1 MPIIFITMKKLN
13 LFFAILVVTTAFF
26 AGCKKDETSTGD
38 DDNNNGSGGGSSS
51 LVVENKQRSL
61 LAYVTATWCG
71 PCGQYGGPNFK
82 AAVTEKGTSEIIALN
97 IQTSSSRLTPY
108 FKRLSSMDN
117 QDSVYIAP
125 IFSNIFASLNI
136 PTNAQGGFSIPS
148 FSMNNAF
155 LGTSNVTSATMT
167 NNATSYNSNAPVV
180 GVAAKKTISGNT
192 ITVDVKSKFF
202 KEGSGEYFWSAL
214 VVEKSVTGYQ
224 LVGGTPNEN
233 YEHKYNVRASMQNGE
248 MYNQSVFGSS
258 SFASGTVAVGTEFT
272 KTFKLNYVNYT
283 SINPAFGV
291 IQWNLNPVNTNVAV
305 IVWKKN
311 GTRYDFVNGF
321 VAE

>member
-1 MPIIFITMKKLN
+1 MKKLN

-26 AGCKKDETSTGD
+26 AGCKKDETSNVD
-38 DDNNNGSGGGSSS
+38 DDNTNGGGSSA

-61 LAYVTATWCG
+61 LAYVTATWCP
-71 PCGQYGGPNFK
+71 PCGQVGGPTFK
-82 AAVTEKGTSEIIALN
+82 AAVTEKGTNEIIALN
-97 IQTSSSRLTPY
+97 IQTSDSRLTPY
-108 FKRLSSMDN
+108 FKRPSSINN

-125 IFSNIFASLNI
+125 IFSRIFASLNI
-136 PTNAQGGFSIPS
+136 QTNAQGQYGIPA
-148 FSMNNAF
+148 FSMNNAY
-155 LGTSNVTSATMT
+155 LGGSNVTSTTMT
-167 NNATSYNSNAPVV
+167 NNATTYNSNAPVV

-224 LVGGTPNEN
+224 NVGGVDNQN

-258 SFASGTVAVGTEFT
+258 SFASGTVAVGKEFT
-272 KTFKLNYVNYT
+272 QTFKLNYVNY
-283 SINPAFGV
+283 SAINPAFGV
-291 IQWNLNPVNTNVAV
+291 IQWNLNPANTNVAV

-311 GTRYDFVNGF
+311 GTKYDFVNGF

>member
-1 MPIIFITMKKLN
+1 MPIIYISMKKLN

-38 DDNNNGSGGGSSS
+38 DNNNTGGGSSS

-82 AAVTEKGTSEIIALN
+82 AAVTEKGTNEIIALN
-97 IQTSSSRLTPY
+97 IQTGNSRLTPY
-108 FKRLSSMDN
+108 FKRLSSLN
-117 QDSVYIAP
+117 NADSVYISP
-125 IFSNIFASLNI
+125 IFSSIFGSLNI
-136 PTNAQGGFSIPS
+136 PTNAQGGYSIPA
-148 FSMNNAF
+148 FSMNNAY
-155 LGTSNVTSATMT
+155 LGTSNVTSTTMA

-180 GVAAKKTISGNT
+180 GVVAKKSISGNT

-224 LVGGTPNEN
+224 LVGGTANES
-233 YEHKYNVRASMQNGE
+233 YEHKYNVRASMQGGE

-258 SFASGTVAVGTEFT
+258 SFASGTVAVGSEFT
-272 KTFKLNYVNYT
+272 KTFKLNYVNY
-283 SINPAFGV
+283 SAINPGFGL
-291 IQWNLNPVNTNVAV
+291 IQWNLNPATTNVAV

>member
-1 MPIIFITMKKLN
+1 MKKLN

-26 AGCKKDETSTGD
+26 AGCKKDETSNVD
-38 DDNNNGSGGGSSS
+38 DDNNTNGGGGASS

-71 PCGQYGGPNFK
+71 PCGQFGGPNFK
-82 AAVTEKGTSEIIALN
+82 TAVTEKGTNEIIALN
-97 IQTSSSRLTPY
+97 IQTGNSRLTPH
-108 FKRLSSMDN
+108 FKRPSSMDN
-117 QDSVYIAP
+117 PDSVYVPP
-125 IFSNIFASLNI
+125 IFPGLFASLNI
-136 PTNAQGGFSIPS
+136 PTNAQGGFSIPA
-148 FSMNNAF
+148 FSMNNAY

-214 VVEKSVTGYQ
+214 VVEKSTTGYQ

-233 YEHKYNVRASMQNGE
+233 YEHKFNIRASMQGGE
-248 MYNQSVFGSS
+248 MYNQTVFSSS
-258 SFASGTVAVGTEFT
+258 SFATGAVAVGTEFT
-272 KTFKLNYVNYT
+272 KTFKLNYVNY
-283 SINPAFGV
+283 SALNPLLNGGL
-291 IQWNLNPVNTNVAV
+291 IKWNLNPASTNVAV